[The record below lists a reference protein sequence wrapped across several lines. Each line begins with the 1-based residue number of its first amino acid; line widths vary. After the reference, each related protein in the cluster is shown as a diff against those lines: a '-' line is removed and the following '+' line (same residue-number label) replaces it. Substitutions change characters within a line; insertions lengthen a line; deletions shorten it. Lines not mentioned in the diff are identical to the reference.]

1 MKGREF
7 HEGKDAMKGP
17 LWSVTEQ
24 AVGFLLE
31 WVQVSYWN
39 GFRFPTGMGSGF
51 LLEWVQV
58 SYWNGFRFPTKMG
71 SGFLLE
77 WVQVSYWNGF
87 RFPTGMGSLFSYLEY
102 LLFNNYHDNLL

>member
-1 MKGREF
+1 MVVRSSILEDGSVKEGRMKGREF

-39 GFRFPTGMGSGF
+39 GFFVF
-51 LLEWVQV
+51 LSRIFIV
-58 SYWNGFRFPTKMG
+58 
-71 SGFLLE
+71 
-77 WVQVSYWNGF
+77 
-87 RFPTGMGSLFSYLEY
+87 
-102 LLFNNYHDNLL
+102 